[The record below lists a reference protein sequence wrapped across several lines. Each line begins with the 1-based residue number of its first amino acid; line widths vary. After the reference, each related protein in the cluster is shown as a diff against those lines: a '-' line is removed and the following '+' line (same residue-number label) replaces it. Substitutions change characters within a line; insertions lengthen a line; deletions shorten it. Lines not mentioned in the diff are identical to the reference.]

1 MKLLQNVFAE
11 PELVHPLPCQ
21 LITISRK
28 DKLTNETSHDTS
40 DSRGDLEEMG
50 DCLWVEQLVLH
61 RQRLL
66 PNPGINEEATYR
78 DLSLS
83 DNYRSVLSSD
93 CNSRYSRSSDC
104 LECIF

>member
-1 MKLLQNVFAE
+1 MKLLQNAFVE
-11 PELVHPLPCQ
+11 PELVRPLFCQ
-21 LITISRK
+21 LESRRRWQLRT
-28 DKLTNETSHDTS
+28 DKTSHDTS
-40 DSRGDLEEMG
+40 DGRGDLEEMG